1 MSEVLKYRDLIH
13 SILSGERQPTCPAAL
28 WQHHPVADQE
38 AASLCGATLAFQ
50 RKFDCDFVKITPAST
65 FQLRDHGLTDEWRGD
80 HLGRRWIGPGVIRSA
95 DEWRRLREADP
106 AAGFLG
112 RHLVCARMV
121 RRALDPEI
129 PVVQTVFLP
138 LFQAA
143 ALGGERFLRDCSE
156 HPDEVAAGLEILCR
170 NTVKL
175 IGALLDAGIDGIFLV
190 AQHARA
196 GVFAEERYEALAGDS
211 DRACVAAAAAL
222 PLNFFHLHGESVH
235 LGAVPDDRAVVL
247 HYEEGGANPP
257 VDTVLRAGGRKVSSG
272 PCQDGWIRA
281 GTPEE
286 VRQETKELLRRC
298 KGPGFLLSAGCVLTQ
313 DTPAANVEA
322 FIGEARRPRPDRD
335 ESRELAVPGSC
346 HE

>member
-1 MSEVLKYRDLIH
+1 MKRYRELIGSVLGGGREPIC
-13 SILSGERQPTCPAAL
+13 PTAL

-38 AASLCGATLAFQ
+38 ADSLCDATLRFQ
-50 RKFDCDFVKITPAST
+50 QRFDGDFVKITPAST
-65 FQLRDHGLTDEWRGD
+65 FQLRDHGLTDAWRGD
-80 HLGRRWIGPGVIRSA
+80 ELGRRWIGPGLIRGA
-95 DEWRRLREADP
+95 DDWRRLGELDP

-112 RHLVCARMV
+112 RHLACAAMV

-143 ALGGERFLRDCSE
+143 ALGGERFLRDCAE
-156 HPDEVAAGLEILCR
+156 HPDEVAAGLEVLSR

-175 IGALLDAGIDGIFLV
+175 IEALVDAGVDGIFLV

-196 GVFAEERYEALAGDS
+196 GIFAEQRYEALAGDS

-235 LGAVPDDRAVVL
+235 LGAVPDDGGVVL

-257 VDTVLRAGGRKVSSG
+257 VGTVLRAGRRMVSSG
-272 PCQDGWIRA
+272 PCQHGWIRT
-281 GTPEE
+281 GTPEQ

-298 KGPGFLLSAGCVLTQ
+298 KGPRFLLSAGCVLTQ

-322 FIGEARRPRPDRD
+322 LIAEARLPRPDRD
-335 ESRELAVPGSC
+335 DESREPAAPGGG
-346 HE
+346 HA